1 MKIKSTICCSFMK
14 DRLVHHIMKT
24 FIFLL
29 CTTVFSFNT
38 ENSFSQEMV
47 TIEKDELVKANRVFK
62 IIQKQTNF
70 DFIYPSG
77 LFKNK
82 PKILLKKGEILAED
96 LLQICLKQSNLNF
109 EILDGG
115 SIIIKEKSQNI
126 VLSQQEYEVSG
137 KITDQAGQPL
147 PGASI
152 IEKGTN
158 NGTQSDFDGNFSIK
172 VTNENTVL
180 VISYLGFNTQEIV
193 VAGQSTIQI
202 ILKEDV
208 ANLDEVV
215 VVGFGT
221 QSSRK
226 VVSSIS
232 NTTGEDLGVSTRP
245 VTNLQASLIG
255 SMPGLRG
262 FNPNGRPGVAP
273 SFRIRGNSTLGSSSI
288 LVIID
293 GFEGSLTDL
302 NPQNI
307 DKVSILKDAAAVAVY
322 GARGAN
328 GVMLVSTKSGKRNQ
342 KMSVS
347 YNYNVAVQQ
356 PSDLPG
362 TLSALELI
370 EFENFAV
377 TGDPT
382 GGGNPGAPYSPA
394 VRDLALSGFYPE
406 TVWPDEL
413 YKSSADQQSHS
424 LTVQGGGKKAS
435 YLMNANYLTQNG
447 LVVGPD
453 NFKRLGLRLK
463 LDADIND
470 WLTVGSNVLI
480 SNRVTKTTPA
490 TGGDGLL
497 GSPFFPVKTVD
508 GIFVDKGSSGNPNPI
523 AQALSGSFYKTA
535 VDAANIQA
543 YIKINPLKGLTIEER
558 VSLVKSNVNAR
569 SFTNVFDIVSL
580 DLEDP
585 DSYTNPDS
593 PNRGYSI
600 GSMDARRLLL
610 TSRTSYSIKSLTTAK
625 YNRKFGAHN
634 FGALL
639 GFQSEQGESESFQA
653 ARTGFLLDNILSLNL
668 GEQNDP
674 NIGNGLGNSASFGG
688 NATTLS
694 YFGRLNYDYKGRYL
708 VEAVFRYDGSSSFLD
723 SNQWGFFPA
732 VALGWNIAEEGFMSK
747 ANFVD
752 KLKLSTSYGETGD
765 DASLRGRTI
774 QLVNLD
780 VTGYPIGGE
789 IQPRLWLGSPVNPD
803 LKWETAR
810 TFNVGLDFSL
820 WQGKLQLKSEYF
832 NTNRFDILSAITTP
846 TEYGFGN
853 VPANLYAVN
862 SWGWEFEFS
871 HQNNIGD
878 VNYWFNANLTSYD
891 NEITNLDGR
900 EFPNFAVGQSIND
913 RFGFVTDGFFD
924 NQAEID
930 AHLQGDGTTPIN
942 QSNVGGTRI
951 GGYKYVD
958 QLTVDT
964 NNDGIPDAGD
974 GLINGDDKVILD
986 RNSATNLNIG
996 GTLGMSY
1003 KGLTLSTRFYGAL
1016 DRKQWWS
1023 GAGAHEPFL
1032 NGTNAFDY
1040 QLNYWR
1046 PDNPNAF
1053 FPTPV
1058 GNGIQGYDSNVSHL
1072 IYDNEFIKIQNITL
1086 SYDFGQSILD
1096 KLNAFEALNI
1106 SLSMENVGTVWTN
1119 SPTRPNGWDPELS
1132 VGYVEYPLP
1141 FTTSIS
1147 VNVKF

>member
-1 MKIKSTICCSFMK
+1 MTNKLKW
-14 DRLVHHIMKT
+14 
-24 FIFLL
+24 IFLNKKSENS
-29 CTTVFSFNT
+29 VFSLKLRIPSCFMMFLFISVSSSSLFASGGVENYGNDSNSTVLMQQTISGVVTDNT
-38 ENSFSQEMV
+38 G
-47 TIEKDELVKANRVFK
+47 I
-62 IIQKQTNF
+62 
-70 DFIYPSG
+70 
-77 LFKNK
+77 
-82 PKILLKKGEILAED
+82 
-96 LLQICLKQSNLNF
+96 
-109 EILDGG
+109 
-115 SIIIKEKSQNI
+115 
-126 VLSQQEYEVSG
+126 
-137 KITDQAGQPL
+137 PL
-147 PGASI
+147 PGVSVFI
-152 IEKGTN
+152 KGTTK
-158 NGTQSDFDGNFSIK
+158 GTFTDFDGKYTLK
-172 VTNENTVL
+172 VD
-180 VISYLGFNTQEIV
+180 
-193 VAGQSTIQI
+193 AGQVVEFSYIGFKSQLVTVGDSTTYNIS
-202 ILKEDV
+202 LKED
-208 ANLDEVV
+208 AAQLDEVV

-232 NTTGEDLGVSTRP
+232 NTTGKDLGVSTRP
-245 VTNLQASLIG
+245 VTNIQTSLIG

-262 FNPNGRPGVAP
+262 FNPNGRPGAAP
-273 SFRIRGNSTLGSSSI
+273 TFRIRGNSSLNGTNI

-293 GFEGSLTDL
+293 GFEGSLSDL

-328 GVMLVSTKSGKRNQ
+328 GVMVVTTKSGQRNQ
-342 KMSVS
+342 KMSIS
-347 YNYNVAVQQ
+347 YNSNVAIQQ

-394 VRDLALSGFYPE
+394 VRDLALNGFYPE
-406 TVWPDEL
+406 TVWPNEL
-413 YKSSADQQSHS
+413 YKNSADQQSHS

-453 NFKRLGLRLK
+453 NFKRIGLRLK

-480 SNRVTKTTPA
+480 SNRVNKTTPA
-490 TGGDGLL
+490 AGGDGLL

-508 GIFVDKGSSGNPNPI
+508 GMFVDKGSPGNPNPI
-523 AQALSGSFYKTA
+523 AQALSGTFYKTA
-535 VDAANIQA
+535 TDAANIQA

-558 VSLVKSNVNAR
+558 VSVVKTNANAR
-569 SFTNVFDIVSL
+569 SFDNVFDFVSL

-585 DSYTNPDS
+585 DSYINPDS
-593 PNRGYSI
+593 PNRSYSI
-600 GSMDARRLLL
+600 GNTDARRLLL
-610 TSRTSYSIKSLTTAK
+610 TSSTRYSIKSLTTVK

-634 FGALL
+634 FNALL
-639 GFQSEQGESESFQA
+639 GFQSEKGESESFRTG
-653 ARTGFLLDNILSLNL
+653 RTGFLLDNLLSLNL
-668 GEQNDP
+668 GEQIDTRIGGG
-674 NIGNGLGNSASFGG
+674 IGNTSAIGG

-708 VEAVFRYDGSSSFLD
+708 VEAVFRYDGSSNFLD
-723 SNQWGFFPA
+723 SNQYGFFPA
-732 VALGWNIAEEGFMSK
+732 LALGWNIAEEGFMSS

-752 KLKLSTSYGETGD
+752 KFKLTTSYGETGD
-765 DASLRGRTI
+765 DAGVGRRVT

-789 IQPRLWLGSPVNPD
+789 IQPRLFLGNPASRD
-803 LKWETAR
+803 LQWETAR

-820 WQGKLQLKSEYF
+820 WQGKFQLKSEYF
-832 NTNRFDILSAITTP
+832 DTNRFDILSTVTTP
-846 TEYGFGN
+846 VEFGLGN

-871 HQNNIGD
+871 HENNIGD
-878 VNYWFNANLTSYD
+878 VKYWVNANLTNYD
-891 NEITNLDGR
+891 NEITDLAGR
-900 EFPNFAVGQSIND
+900 EFPNFAEGQSIND

-924 NQAEID
+924 NQEEID
-930 AHLQGDGTTPIN
+930 AHLQEDGVAPIN

-974 GLINGDDKVILD
+974 GVINGDDKVILD
-986 RNSATNLNIG
+986 RNSATNLRIG
-996 GTLGMSY
+996 GSLGMSY

-1016 DRKQWWS
+1016 DRKQWWN
-1023 GAGAHEPFL
+1023 GANAHEPFL

-1040 QLNYWR
+1040 QLNYWS

-1072 IYDNEFIKIQNITL
+1072 MYDNEFIKIQNITL
-1086 SYDFGQSILD
+1086 SYDFGKSILD

-1119 SPTRPNGWDPELS
+1119 SPTRPYGWDPELS

-1141 FTTSIS
+1141 LTTSIS